1 MLNRCAEHAGPRLP
15 PSHIL
20 RPRLEACAKQI
31 PTRGQLLPL
40 SSVNE
45 GDSLPGIRR
54 EQHVPKDADE
64 LRGEESGKTLG
75 IYAPLCWTV
84 AAPTQAR
91 RE

>member
-1 MLNRCAEHAGPRLP
+1 MLNRCAEHAGTRLP

-20 RPRLEACAKQI
+20 RPRLEAYAKQI

-54 EQHVPKDADE
+54 GQHVPKDAE

-75 IYAPLCWTV
+75 NYAPLCWTEV
-84 AAPTQAR
+84 APTQAR
-91 RE
+91 TE